1 MVSALPGVFE
11 NTVRHPKTTGIT
23 ISVEAVATA
32 MNSVAH
38 SSR

>member
-11 NTVRHPKTTGIT
+11 NTVRQPNTTGIA
-23 ISVEAVATA
+23 ISVEAVIAA
-32 MNSVAH
+32 IASVAQ